1 MTAHRPIRGPA
12 GIPGRW
18 LLCGA
23 ACCLAAM
30 AAAADHTTYVVALP
44 GANRDTLA
52 AVEALGGVID
62 HFDGREARA
71 YIHADHW
78 ERFQAAGLPHAIVE
92 VQPRD
97 AKALAEYPSYAA
109 IGDILAQAAEDHPD
123 IVRLFSLG
131 RSVQGREIWAIL
143 ITDQPDV
150 EEDEPE
156 FAYISTLHGDEP
168 VGTVL
173 CLNFLSDLL
182 AGYGNDPGVTDLV
195 NETAIWLVPLAN
207 PDGYTLGIRWNANN
221 VDLNRA
227 FPEFSRDFTGT
238 VFDLGAPDTA
248 GRQPEV
254 AHLMR
259 WTAEQSL
266 VLGAN
271 YHTGALLVNYPYDE
285 EPGIPSGSDAPTP
298 DDPLMRDISSAY
310 AERNPPM
317 FNSPAFP
324 GGVSNGSA
332 WYSISGG
339 MQDWQY
345 RYAGMVNVT
354 LEVSNI
360 KAPASAALAGLWEEN
375 RAAMFAYL
383 DLVHRGARGV
393 VTDRV
398 SGAPLHARVLVDDNP
413 QPVFTDS
420 DAGDYHR
427 MLLPGTYTL
436 RVEAPGYIP
445 FVVRGVTVDGNGA
458 TRADAALS
466 TGDVNRDG
474 DVNAADLQL
483 VINAVL
489 ELNNLP
495 DADVDGGGVGA
506 TDVQHL
512 VNRVLRR

>member
-1 MTAHRPIRGPA
+1 
-12 GIPGRW
+12 
-18 LLCGA
+18 
-23 ACCLAAM
+23 
-30 AAAADHTTYVVALP
+30 
-44 GANRDTLA
+44 
-52 AVEALGGVID
+52 
-62 HFDGREARA
+62 
-71 YIHADHW
+71 
-78 ERFQAAGLPHAIVE
+78 
-92 VQPRD
+92 
-97 AKALAEYPSYAA
+97 
-109 IGDILAQAAEDHPD
+109 
-123 IVRLFSLG
+123 
-131 RSVQGREIWAIL
+131 
-143 ITDQPDV
+143 
-150 EEDEPE
+150 
-156 FAYISTLHGDEP
+156 
-168 VGTVL
+168 
-173 CLNFLSDLL
+173 
-182 AGYGNDPGVTDLV
+182 
-195 NETAIWLVPLAN
+195 
-207 PDGYTLGIRWNANN
+207 
-221 VDLNRA
+221 
-227 FPEFSRDFTGT
+227 
-238 VFDLGAPDTA
+238 
-248 GRQPEV
+248 
-254 AHLMR
+254 MR

-324 GGVSNGSA
+324 GGISNGSA

-445 FVVRGVTVDGNGA
+445 FVVRASRWTGTAGA
-458 TRADAALS
+458 GGRALH
-466 TGDVNRDG
+466 GDVNRDR

-483 VINAVL
+483 VINAAL
-489 ELNNLP
+489 YELNNLS
-495 DADVDGGGVGA
+495 ADVDGGGVGA
-506 TDVQHL
+506 G
-512 VNRVLRR
+512 RPASW